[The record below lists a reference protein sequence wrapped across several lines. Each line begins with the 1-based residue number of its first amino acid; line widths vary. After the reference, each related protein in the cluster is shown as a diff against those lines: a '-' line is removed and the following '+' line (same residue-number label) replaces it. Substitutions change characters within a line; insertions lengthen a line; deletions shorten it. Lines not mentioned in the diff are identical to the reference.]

1 MLKVVGFSTNP
12 LKLETRAI
20 HIAVPFIAQRRRRVE
35 KVAQGVSPGY
45 KAKTGS
51 SPGGATQRLPR
62 ETLMCRASGA
72 RQHSSIFPSAYAL
85 GYFMPRLP
93 ALFEVDRCIL
103 IHLKLLIHATL
114 RWCLGRCVAHSG
126 PQSHRIA
133 GPLIPRN
140 KTIPLKHV
148 P

>member
-93 ALFEVDRCIL
+93 ALVRGGSLHPDSPEASYSCNP
-103 IHLKLLIHATL
+103 TL
-114 RWCLGRCVAHSG
+114 VFG
-126 PQSHRIA
+126 PMRGS
-133 GPLIPRN
+133 
-140 KTIPLKHV
+140 
-148 P
+148 